1 VKAIP
6 SSTASS
12 LNNLRDLDGIRVQGG
27 RIKGGVVFRSDD
39 VSIIPAGDART
50 LALLGIA
57 TVIDLRSPE
66 EAAHTGRGELAR
78 HNVSYHSVPLT
89 KGAGSPAE
97 FARMLATGQGD
108 AGLVGTWY
116 SRTAVAEAAGIA
128 RGLEIIADAPGA
140 ALFHCTAGK
149 DRTGIFAAALLSV
162 LGAADE
168 DIVLDYAASART
180 LPKIM
185 ARVSSSIGHLLGD
198 AAPYFAAAATGTG
211 PVSALIGADPGSMGA
226 MLRILRE
233 EHGGL
238 SQVLAEAGL
247 GSDVVHRLRLK
258 LVQTST
264 DAVPAAGGARR

>member
-1 VKAIP
+1 VRAFE

-12 LNNLRDLDGIRVQGG
+12 LNNLRDLEGIPVEGG
-27 RIKGGVVFRSDD
+27 RIRAGMVFRSDD
-39 VSIIPAGDART
+39 VSIVPAEDARA

-78 HNVSYHSVPLT
+78 HQVSYHSIPLT

-97 FARMLATGQGD
+97 FTRLLASGQGD
-108 AGLVGTWY
+108 AGIVGSWY

-128 RGLEIIADAPGA
+128 RGLEIIADAPGG

-168 DIVLDYAASART
+168 DIVLDYAASALT

-211 PVSALIGADPGSMGA
+211 PVSALIGADPASMGA
-226 MLRILRE
+226 MLRILRD

-238 SQVLAEAGL
+238 PRVLAEAGL
-247 GSDVVHRLRLK
+247 GSDAVHRLRAK
-258 LVQTST
+258 LVQAGTG
-264 DAVPAAGGARR
+264 AAPAASEARA